1 MAVKN
6 SSIVGMA
13 GTVLALLWT
22 QSTLAQP
29 SCRDITFT
37 GPVAR
42 EFPNARDACLG
53 VETRDGRPYAH
64 FEARITSVRGNT
76 VGAEFKMPDGTY
88 GRPISFSPDQGS
100 RVRIAGRDYRWSEL
114 SRGQELDVYLPPDR
128 WEVVVPSDP
137 AQSFAAAPTVAAFAI
152 SEPAPA
158 LAANTLPRT
167 ASVLPL
173 VGALGGLLTAL
184 GFAVAGIRRRFF

>member
-13 GTVLALLWT
+13 GTMLALLWT
-22 QSTLAQP
+22 QSTLAQQ

-53 VETRDGRPYAH
+53 VETREGRPFAH
-64 FEARITSVRGNT
+64 FQARITNVRGNT
-76 VGAEFKMPDGTY
+76 VGAEFKLPDGTY
-88 GRPISFSPDQGS
+88 GRPISFTPDPGS
-100 RVRIAGRDYRWSEL
+100 RVRIAGRSYRWNEL
-114 SRGQELDVYLPPDR
+114 SRGQELDVWLPPDR
-128 WEVVVPSDP
+128 WEVVVPADP
-137 AQSFAAAPTVAAFAI
+137 EQSFAAAPTVAAFAI

-173 VGALGGLLTAL
+173 VGVLGGLLTAL

>member
-1 MAVKN
+1 VKKI
-6 SSIVGMA
+6 SIVGMA
-13 GTVLALLWT
+13 GTMLALLWT
-22 QSTLAQP
+22 QSSLAQV

-42 EFPNARDACLG
+42 AFPDARDACLG
-53 VETRDGRPYAH
+53 VENREGRPFAH
-64 FEARITSVRGNT
+64 FQARITNVRGNT
-76 VGAEFKMPDGTY
+76 VGAEFKLPDGTY
-88 GRPISFSPDQGS
+88 GRQISFTPDSDS
-100 RVRIAGRDYRWSEL
+100 RVRIEGRSYRWSEL
-114 SRGQELDVYLPPDR
+114 SRGQELDVWLPPDR

-137 AQSFAAAPTVAAFAI
+137 TQSFAAAPTVTAFAI
-152 SEPAPA
+152 SEPSPA

-173 VGALGGLLTAL
+173 VGALGGLLTVL